1 MGSKLYYKCDEIN
14 LNQGRPYGDS
24 PDWIKSKNATIST
37 INKKYNKWKA
47 KKIGGHPEIITKIK
61 FLKSK
66 FR

>member
-37 INKKYNKWKA
+37 INKKHNK
-47 KKIGGHPEIITKIK
+47 
-61 FLKSK
+61 
-66 FR
+66 